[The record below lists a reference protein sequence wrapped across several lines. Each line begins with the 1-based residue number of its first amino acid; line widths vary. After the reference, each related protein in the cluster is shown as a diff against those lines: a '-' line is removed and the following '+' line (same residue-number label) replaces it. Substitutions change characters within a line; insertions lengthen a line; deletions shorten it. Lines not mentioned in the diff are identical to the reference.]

1 MANLDHYKI
10 PYTHQINLDGQQ
22 PQAYV
27 LCPQIISPDL
37 ITSIPDVNPEKSIFK
52 IWSFKYEFMKYFNI
66 YINDI
71 RGGNQII
78 KKENQ
83 NKKCPMCEYLIGD
96 ENEMN
101 QIYYVPD
108 VNYCFSP
115 FIIHMMKFHD
125 YKPPKKFIEYTLLR
139 INSDYKYVNFEQD
152 TLLFLK
158 NFVNHNVFVNYK
170 FINKTIGNIQRF
182 IGNTV
187 KFVENKYSNL
197 INYPS
202 VDKSYNNGISFGI
215 IPEYN
220 YNANDEVKYIES
232 EITGYLNID
241 LSADKFYNIKKI
253 SVVNRIH
260 DKDYQVQN
268 GNTNGIYFFHPDAF
282 SQNNVVFHTHPDYI
296 STGNEFIIKRLING
310 KALFEIFSEADI
322 LSFMYGLKINTCKMS
337 TSIIFTP
344 EGIYQML
351 PDPNLNPYNITE
363 QQIHQVQNEIGQF
376 VAYISD
382 YFRYSIVDKLENGKY
397 QKNVEYHNMVYHE
410 NMFFNYIKNKLKSL
424 DIILLFYPKEMKS
437 DGTWAYGDIY
447 LPFDD
452 QYKNRLQQRLAAQQQ
467 QQPQP
472 QPQPQPQQPPQQQD
486 NQDDPIP
493 NAEDPFLPIIP
504 QEEKQ
509 SPHDNQGYD
518 HQRNNI
524 YMDRQNQFPYQ
535 PIPIPNQPIPIQNQQ
550 IPLPNQPQQP

>member
-10 PYTHQINLDGQQ
+10 PHTHQINLDGQQ
-22 PQAYV
+22 PQGYV
-27 LCPQIISPDL
+27 LCPQIISPNL

-71 RGGNQII
+71 RGGNQNVI

-158 NFVNHNVFVNYK
+158 NFVNHNVFMNYK

-187 KFVENKYSNL
+187 KFVENNYSNL
-197 INYPS
+197 INYPNI
-202 VDKSYNNGISFGI
+202 VKSYNNNISFGV

-220 YNANDEVKYIES
+220 YSHDVKYIDS
-232 EITGYLNID
+232 EITGFLNID
-241 LSADKFYNIKKI
+241 LSGDKFYNIKKI
-253 SVVNRIH
+253 SIANRIH

-268 GNTNGIYFFHPDAF
+268 GNANGIYFFHPDSF
-282 SQNNVVFHTHPDYI
+282 SQDNVVFHTHPDYI

-310 KALFEIFSEADI
+310 KALFEIFSGADI
-322 LSFMYGLKINTCKMS
+322 ISFMHGLKNNRSNMS

-363 QQIHQVQNEIGQF
+363 QQIQQVDGEIAQF
-376 VAYISD
+376 MFYISD
-382 YFRYSIVDKLENGKY
+382 YFRYSIVDKLEDGKY
-397 QKNVEYHNMVYHE
+397 QKNTEYHNMVYHE
-410 NMFFNYIKNKLKSL
+410 DMFFKYIKNKLKSL

-437 DGTWAYGDIY
+437 DGTWGYGDIY

-452 QYKNRLQQRLAAQQQ
+452 QYKNRLRQKLAAQQQ

-472 QPQPQPQQPPQQQD
+472 QPQLQPQQPQPQPQQQQQQY

-493 NAEDPFLPIIP
+493 NAKDPFLPILP
-504 QEEKQ
+504 LEEKQ
-509 SPHDNQGYD
+509 APHDNQNYD

-524 YMDRQNQFPYQ
+524 YVDRQLQH
-535 PIPIPNQPIPIQNQQ
+535 PNQPM
-550 IPLPNQPQQP
+550 PLPNQQNP